1 MASSSLWACL
11 CLSLLSL
18 ASSSFAATV
27 TKTLDIVNRNV
38 SLDGYMRPAV
48 LANGIFPGPVISG
61 NKGDNFHITVKNS
74 LHDESMDALTTIHWH
89 GIDQKHTA
97 WADGVASV
105 TQCPIVPGGAFE
117 YKFKVDGQ
125 AGTYWW
131 HSHYSEQYCD
141 GERGVLVV
149 RDPQD
154 PHRYL
159 YDVDDDDTIIT
170 LADWYHYT
178 SHETAP
184 NYTPT
189 PSSTLINGK
198 ARYWGGPNLDL
209 AVVNVKK
216 GLRYR
221 MRLVSTACDPSY
233 LFSIDQHTLKIIEA
247 DGTNVKPVDV
257 SQLQIFAGQRY
268 SFVLHADQKVD
279 NYWIRALP
287 DVGANLT
294 ADGGLNSAILR
305 YKGAKQAEP
314 GSKDSSF
321 EHLLLETELRPLV
334 AAPPPPADETITLNV
349 AWNGSVFLVN
359 NQTWVSPEV
368 PVLLQMM
375 SGAKKASD
383 LLPLSSVYSLKR
395 NKVYD
400 ILIPGVAFF
409 GIQHP
414 IHLHGH
420 SFWVI
425 TSADSNN
432 VENNNDPI
440 VRDVVAMGLED
451 GDDIRIRFRTN
462 NPGPWFLHCHIDQHL
477 EAGLAVVFAE
487 DADDNAQA
495 MSTSGQWD
503 TLCPAYEAFLQKSL
517 ASPGISSHHSHGHGH
532 AWGSGHAVSFG
543 HSSHSGHSSSSHKS
557 SCTGKACRRH
567 AQQRRLLSESHS
579 SRFISGSL
587 SS

>member
-1 MASSSLWACL
+1 MASFSSVRACL

-18 ASSSFAATV
+18 VSGTFAATV
-27 TKTLDIVNRNV
+27 FKTLDIVNRNI
-38 SLDGYMRPAV
+38 SLDGYTRPAV
-48 LANGIFPGPVISG
+48 LANSEMPGPVISG
-61 NKGDNFHITVKNS
+61 NKGDTFHITVKNS
-74 LHDESMDALTTIHWH
+74 LHDESMDVLTTIHWH

-105 TQCPIVPGGAFE
+105 TQCPIVPGGSFE

-141 GERGVLVV
+141 GERGALIV

-154 PHRYL
+154 PHRHL
-159 YDVDDDDTIIT
+159 YDVDDDDTIIA

-178 SHETAP
+178 SHENSPTYA
-184 NYTPT
+184 PT

-198 ARYWGGPNLDL
+198 ARYSGALNIDL
-209 AVVNVKK
+209 AVVGVKK

-221 MRLVSTACDPSY
+221 MRLISMACDPNF

-247 DGTNVKPVDV
+247 DGTNVQPVEV
-257 SQLQIFAGQRY
+257 SQIQIFAGQRY
-268 SFVLHADQKVD
+268 SFVLHANQKVD

-287 DVGANLT
+287 DIGTDLT

-305 YKGAKQAEP
+305 YNGAKKADPRSE
-314 GSKDSSF
+314 DSLPH
-321 EHLLLETELRPLV
+321 HLLLETELHPLV
-334 AAPPPPADETITLNV
+334 VSPPPPADETITLNV

-383 LLPLSSVYSLKR
+383 LMPLNSVYSLKR
-395 NKVYD
+395 DKVYD
-400 ILIPGVAFF
+400 LLIPGGADF
-409 GIQHP
+409 GPHP
-414 IHLHGH
+414 IHMHGH

-425 TSADSNN
+425 TSAGSDNTQNN
-432 VENNNDPI
+432 VDPVI
-440 VRDVVAMGLED
+440 RDVVAMGAGD
-451 GDDIRIRFRTN
+451 GDEIRIRFLTS

-487 DADDNAQA
+487 DADDTSQE
-495 MSTSGQWD
+495 MSAPAQWD
-503 TLCPAYEAFLQKSL
+503 DLCPAYESFLAKS
-517 ASPGISSHHSHGHGH
+517 SSTPGHSGHHHTHGHGH
-532 AWGSGHAVSFG
+532 SWDSGHTFNFG
-543 HSSHSGHSSSSHKS
+543 HSSSHGHSSNSHTS

-567 AQQRRLLSESHS
+567 AQQRRHLSESHS
-579 SRFISGSL
+579 SRFISGTL
-587 SS
+587 